1 VGKVSKIN
9 LTTDNKIKV
18 DLYFYKK
25 YAYLIRQDS
34 VLKVQSSL
42 LGSSSLILITGDGI
56 ESELLEPKSLIYS
69 SDMPEGQAVLK
80 IYEVS
85 GGSGEEITDKVKI
98 ILDDIHNLAP
108 SINSTLTSLTGTMD
122 HVSTLVSG
130 IEKRK
135 EIEQMTELLRSTLS
149 ELRVLIATVK
159 KAFGK

>member
-1 VGKVSKIN
+1 
-9 LTTDNKIKV
+9 
-18 DLYFYKK
+18 
-25 YAYLIRQDS
+25 
-34 VLKVQSSL
+34 
-42 LGSSSLILITGDGI
+42 
-56 ESELLEPKSLIYS
+56 
-69 SDMPEGQAVLK
+69 MPEGQAVLK